1 MTDESR
7 QAASARGGA
16 APTPRSRWRAI
27 GIAVASLALLV
38 MLAIGWGFLRPG
50 YSPPLPPGPA
60 AAEPD
65 FFRPTPAQLAGFEI
79 EPVRTVSFRSE
90 RITEG
95 NIAIDDDLT
104 TAVFSPYSGRVARLI
119 ARLGDRVES
128 GAPLF
133 AVEASEFVQAMND
146 LITAAATLRTA
157 RAQLSQAATNEKRA
171 HELYL
176 AKGGALKDW
185 QQSQTDLAAA
195 QNTART
201 AEIALAAV
209 RNRLRILGKS
219 ESEIAA
225 LETQP
230 TQKLD
235 PLAVVTAP
243 IAGTVTQRRIGLG
256 QYIQSGGDNPVYTI
270 GDLSTL
276 WLVANVREVDAPL
289 MRVGAPVAVRV
300 PAFPERVFDATIS
313 WIAPALDPNTHR
325 LPVRAEIANP
335 DGALKPLMFANFSI
349 GTGAAVTAPAVPP
362 SAIVYEGDSARVWVA
377 RDDGTI
383 AARAV
388 ITGRTEGGM
397 VEIKEGLTPGERVVT
412 RGTLFIDR
420 AGGAG

>member
-1 MTDESR
+1 MDDNGR
-7 QAASARGGA
+7 AGPAQGAAGPARRNRMRPLGLVAAASV
-16 APTPRSRWRAI
+16 
-27 GIAVASLALLV
+27 AVLLV
-38 MLAIGWGFLRPG
+38 LAIGWGFLRPG
-50 YSPPLPPGPA
+50 DGPA
-60 AAEPD
+60 TPQPATAESGI
-65 FFRPTPAQLAGFEI
+65 FRPTPAQFAGFKI
-79 EPVRTVSFRSE
+79 EPVRLATFRSE

-95 NIAIDDDLT
+95 NIALDDDRT
-104 TAVFSPYSGRVARLI
+104 TPVFSPYSGRVVRLI
-119 ARLGDRVES
+119 ARLGDRVEP

-146 LITAAATLRTA
+146 LITAVAALKTA
-157 RAQLSQAATNEKRA
+157 HGQQSQAATNEKRA

-195 QNTART
+195 QNAALA

-230 TQKLD
+230 TRKLD
-235 PLAVVTAP
+235 PVAVVTAP
-243 IAGTVTQRRIGLG
+243 IAGTVTQRQIGLG
-256 QYIQSGGDNPVYTI
+256 QYIQSGGANPVYTI
-270 GDLSTL
+270 GDLSRL

-313 WIAPALDPNTHR
+313 WVAPALDPNTHR
-325 LPVRAEIANP
+325 LPVRADVANP
-335 DGALKPLMFANFSI
+335 DGVLKPMMFANFSI
-349 GTGAAVTAPAVPP
+349 LTGAPVTAPAVPP
-362 SAIVYEGDSARVWVA
+362 GAIVYEGAAARVWVA

-388 ITGRTEGGM
+388 TAGRTEGGM
-397 VEIKEGLTPGERVVT
+397 VEIREGLSPGEKVVT
-412 RGTLFIDR
+412 SGTLFIDR
-420 AGGAG
+420 AGGTG